1 MTFLATSLRR
11 DQQSLLDLDLRNE
24 RDFFFNEGKVDFHLI
39 LNILCEQECF

>member
-24 RDFFFNEGKVDFHLI
+24 RDFFFKEGKVDFYLI
-39 LNILCEQECF
+39 MNVLCEQEWF